1 MHGLSSE
8 AQARQAQLLRKYMAS
23 LPEKRARIGDG
34 WKQLQSS
41 GWSADMLA
49 KLIIEVHRLA
59 GSAGSY
65 GFEELG
71 AVALTLVGSLKSGAG
86 SPELRR
92 VIGQQITSLLEALE
106 TAASETI

>member
-1 MHGLSSE
+1 MHGLSRE
-8 AQARQAQLLRKYMAS
+8 AQARQAQLLRKYIAS
-23 LPEKRARIGDG
+23 LPEKQARIDNG

-41 GWSADMLA
+41 GWSAELLA
-49 KLIIEVHRLA
+49 KLKIEVHRLA

-65 GFEELG
+65 GFDGLG
-71 AVALTLVGSLKSGAG
+71 AVALTLEGSLKSGAG

-92 VIGQQITSLLEALE
+92 VIGQQITILLEALE